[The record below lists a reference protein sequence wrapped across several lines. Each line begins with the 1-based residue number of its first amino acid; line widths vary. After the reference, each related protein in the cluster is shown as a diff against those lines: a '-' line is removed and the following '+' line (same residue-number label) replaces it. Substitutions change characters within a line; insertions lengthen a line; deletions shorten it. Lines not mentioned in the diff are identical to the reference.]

1 MKDFFIRKEKVRYTI
16 DNKGRFVIEN
26 YNKSKPFSSFFPGI
40 AGLWGIPMWVFY
52 VNRGQCIASFGI
64 ESKDKAIMEFQPA
77 NKAYRLVSLQ
87 GFRTF
92 IKVNKSEGSSYWEPF
107 QNTLIG
113 TDFKKK
119 QTLSISAHD
128 IILEEI
134 NYELGLSIKVNYFT
148 LPQQPYSALVRRVIF
163 ENLTAEHC
171 CIEVIDGLPL
181 IVPYG
186 VTDVLNK
193 NISRTI
199 EAWVDVCGVDK
210 NTPYYRLK
218 VEVCDRPEVTHIRQ
232 GNFFF
237 SFHDKTDGSSNADNN
252 AASSPSLLDVI
263 VDSKCV
269 FGELCDFTAPY
280 RFLSDE
286 FVLAD
291 KQHTENRTPSA
302 MSYGKYNLN
311 SAEKLEIVSLFGYA
325 HSRQQVDKIVR
336 QVVTP
341 GFIADKAAENET
353 IIAGIRDFALTRSA
367 SREFDL
373 YSSYTFLDNV
383 LRGGLPVSIK
393 TSEGNV
399 TFNVYSRKHGDLERD
414 YNYFFLSPTFYSQG
428 NGNYRD
434 VNQNRRNDIWF
445 NIDVGDS
452 NIINFLNLI
461 QADGYNPLVVK
472 GTTFRPQDDV
482 KVDEILTSYVGDQY
496 IDIIKEYLKE
506 GFLPGGLIS
515 FIEEKGI
522 QIKLPIKDFLGK
534 LLEVCYKQEIAEH
547 GEGFWTDH
555 WTYNMDIIE
564 SYLALYPDRL
574 EDILLNNKSFTF
586 YLNSHYVLPRHRRY
600 VLTDRGVRQYHSV
613 VDGAEEIDAA
623 GKGNKLRIKNGTGA
637 VYYTNLA
644 CKLLCLIANK
654 IATLDPSGIGV
665 EMEAEKPNWYDSL
678 NGLPGLLGSSVSET
692 YEIKRLTIFL
702 LEAIKQLAL
711 DDAYKF
717 TVFEELATFISG
729 LSNLLSLET
738 DPYQYWVK
746 SNDIKE
752 HYRQRVRVG
761 ISGEEKQM
769 PASEIKNFLNLVV
782 ARVDEAIN
790 KAKDNNNGVCTYF
803 YHEVTEY
810 EFLDGRGNE
819 GTSYLRPTKFKLHM
833 LPPFLEG
840 YVHALRVA
848 KDKEEARQLYIKV
861 RESGLFDHK
870 LKMYKL
876 NADISTETE
885 EIGRTRI
892 FPKGWLENESVWL
905 HMEYKFLLELLRNDL
920 FEEYY
925 DNFRNTLIPF
935 LNPEQYGRSI
945 FENSSFLVSSV
956 HNDSSLHGRGFVAR
970 LSGSTAEFLHMWLY
984 INIGKRPFSLNANK
998 ELVLSFKPA
1007 LPGWMFTTEPTRL
1020 EYVDIEGNR
1029 KEIELPEN
1037 IYAFNLLGGVIVVYH
1052 NPKRTDTFGENAVQV
1067 EEITLAYHNRKRPV
1081 TISSHVL
1088 TSPYSNDVRDRKV
1101 ERIDVFFK

>member
-1 MKDFFIRKEKVRYTI
+1 MSNLSITEEKVKYYI
-16 DNKGRFVIEN
+16 DSRGRFVIEN

-52 VNRGQCIASFGI
+52 VNRGQCVSSFGI

-87 GFRTF
+87 GFRSF
-92 IKVNKSEGSSYWEPF
+92 VKVNKSEGSNYWEPF
-107 QNTLIG
+107 QSCLIG
-113 TDFKKK
+113 TDFKKR

-148 LPQQPYSALVRRVIF
+148 LPQEPYSALVRRVTF
-163 ENLTAEHC
+163 ENLGGDDC
-171 CIEVIDGLPL
+171 GIEVIDGIPL

-199 EAWVDVCGVDK
+199 EAWVNVCGIDK

-237 SFHDKTDGSSNADNN
+237 SFHDKGNGSFNTDENAD
-252 AASSPSLLDVI
+252 SSLSLLDVI
-263 VDSKCV
+263 VDSTCV
-269 FGELCDFTAPY
+269 FGGVCDFTAPY
-280 RFLSDE
+280 RFFSDE
-286 FVLAD
+286 FVLPD
-291 KQHTENRTPSA
+291 QQHTENRTPSA
-302 MSYGKYNLN
+302 MGYGKYSLK
-311 SAEKLEIVSLFGYA
+311 AGERVEIVSLFGYA
-325 HSRQQVDKIVR
+325 HSEEQVDRIVK
-336 QVVTP
+336 QVVNP
-341 GFIADKAAENET
+341 GFIAQKAEENEA
-353 IIAGIRDFALTRSA
+353 IIAGIRNFALTKSA

-373 YSSYTFLDNV
+373 YSSHTFLDNV
-383 LRGGLPVSIK
+383 LRGGFPVSIK

-445 NIDVGDS
+445 NTDVGDS

-472 GTTFRPQDDV
+472 GTTFCPETDA
-482 KVDEILTSYVGDQY
+482 KINEILNSYVEGKS
-496 IDIIKEYLKE
+496 IDIIKEYIKE
-506 GFLPGGLIS
+506 GFLPGALVS
-515 FIEEKGI
+515 FIEEKAI
-522 QIKLPIKDFLGK
+522 QIKLSMKDFLGR
-534 LLEVCYKQEIAEH
+534 LLEVCCKQEIAEH

-564 SYLALYPDRL
+564 SYLSLYPEKL
-574 EDILLNNKSFTF
+574 EDLLLNNKSFSF

-600 VLTDRGVRQYHSV
+600 ILTDRGVRQYHSV

-637 VYYTNLA
+637 VYYTNLV

-654 IATLDPSGIGV
+654 IASLDPSGIGV

-692 YEIKRLTIFL
+692 YEIKRLATFL

-711 DDAYKF
+711 DDNYSL

-729 LSNLLSLET
+729 LSNLLSFET
-738 DPYQYWVK
+738 DPYQYWLK

-752 HYRQRVRVG
+752 HYRQRVRIG

-782 ARVDEAIN
+782 ARVDEAVS
-790 KAKDNNNGVCTYF
+790 KAKDSNGGVCTYF
-803 YHEVTEY
+803 YHEVIEY

-848 KDKEEARQLYIKV
+848 KDKEQARQLYVKV

-870 LKMYKL
+870 LKMYKVS
-876 NADISTETE
+876 ADISTETE

-984 INIGKRPFSLNANK
+984 MNIGKKPFSLNANK
-998 ELVLSFKPA
+998 ELILSFNPA
-1007 LPGWMFTTEPTRL
+1007 LPGWIFTTEPTCL
-1020 EYVDIEGNR
+1020 EYFDIKGTR
-1029 KEIELPEN
+1029 KKIELHEN
-1037 IYAFNLLGGVIVVYH
+1037 IYAFNFLGGTIVVYH
-1052 NPKRTDTFGENAVQV
+1052 NPKRGNTFGENAVQV
-1067 EEITLAYHNRKRPV
+1067 EGITLTYHNRKRPI
-1081 TISSHVL
+1081 TISSHVVA
-1088 TSPYSNDVRDRKV
+1088 SPYSNDVRERKI